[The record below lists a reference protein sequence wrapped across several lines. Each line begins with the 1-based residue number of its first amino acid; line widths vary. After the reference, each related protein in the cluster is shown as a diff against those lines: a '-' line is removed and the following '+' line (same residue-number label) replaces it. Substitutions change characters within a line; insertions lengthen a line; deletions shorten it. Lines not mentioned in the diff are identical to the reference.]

1 MNYIALT
8 IGPIY
13 KTLKNAKKTRELWGG
28 SYIFSYMMKKIIEP
42 FKERTFVTPYIDDSV
57 FESGKEVGLFHD
69 RFIFVSHEGD
79 QQKVAQV
86 METVFQELSRHTPL
100 HVNFLKEYFQIHYV
114 EVSLPNEANPIIEL
128 TPYLDSSELFY
139 SVGQYHENELSQMLQ
154 GNNAFL
160 TKEAFGEKKHFPSL
174 PEIALHDIM
183 DDALRAKINAHSDE
197 VAIYDDLKNLKPY
210 HKYIAIVHA
219 DGDSMSEVIK
229 DTKHLS
235 ETSKDLFEFCTASH
249 QRIKAFGGQTIF
261 AGGDDLLFFAP
272 VVSYGKTI
280 FELLDALSSDF
291 NTRFKQATLSFGL
304 SITYYKFP
312 LYEALEKSRGLLFEK
327 AKKTAPKNN
336 IAYEVQMHSGQTFGG
351 IVHKGNKSAY
361 EKFLVFVGFENALE
375 DTFLHSLHHKIDMYQ
390 VTLEAIKSNE
400 EKLQNFFD
408 NYFNEAPHDHYR
420 AFFKKLIDYI
430 KEEQNVHN
438 LYATLRFIKF
448 IKGDKQ

>member
-42 FKERTFVTPYIDDSV
+42 FKERTFITPYIDDSV

-79 QQKVAQV
+79 KHKLTQV
-86 METVFQELSRHTPL
+86 IEAVFEELSRHTPL
-100 HVNFLKEYFQIHYV
+100 HVNFLKEYFQIHFL
-114 EVSLPNEANPIIEL
+114 EVALPSEANPILEL
-128 TPYLDSSELFY
+128 TPYLESSELFY
-139 SVGQYHENELSQMLQ
+139 SVGHYQKNELSQMLQ
-154 GNNAFL
+154 GNNSFL
-160 TKEAFGEKKHFPSL
+160 TQEAFGEEKHFPSL
-174 PEIALHDIM
+174 PEIALHDMM
-183 DDALRAKINAHSDE
+183 DDVLRAKINAHNDE
-197 VAIYDDLKNLKPY
+197 VDVYDDLKNLKPY

-219 DGDSMSEVIK
+219 DGDTMSEVIK

-235 ETSKDLFEFCTASH
+235 KTSKNLFEFCTSSH
-249 QRIKAFGGQTIF
+249 ERIKAFGGQTIF

-272 VVSYGKTI
+272 VVSHGKTI

-291 NTRFKQATLSFGL
+291 NDRFKTATLSFGL

-312 LYEALEKSRGLLFEK
+312 LYEALEKSRNLLFEK
-327 AKKTAPKNN
+327 AKKRASKNN
-336 IAYEVQMHSGQTFGG
+336 IAYEVQKHSGQIFGG
-351 IVHKGNKSAY
+351 IVHKGNQSAY
-361 EKFLVFVGFENALE
+361 EKFLAFVGFENALE
-375 DTFLHSLHHKIDMYQ
+375 ETFLHSLHHKIDMHK
-390 VTLEAIKSNE
+390 VTLEAIKSDKT
-400 EKLQNFFD
+400 KLQNFFD
-408 NYFNEAPHDHYR
+408 NYFNESGHEKYQ

-430 KEEQNVHN
+430 KEEQDIHNVH
-438 LYATLRFIKF
+438 AVLRFIKF